1 MWLAAVVAYVLKDA
15 AERGR
20 SSASTFVTL
29 RKGLA
34 IGTGSHLFLVFLKL
48 LGVDGGGLALPGRG
62 LWLCYPNAM
71 AVPFT
76 AGCSI
81 AMHALACFTAAT
93 PPNEQGK

>member
-34 IGTGSHLFLVFLKL
+34 IGTGSHLFLVFLNL
-48 LGVDGGGLALPGRG
+48 LGVDGGGLVLPGRG
-62 LWLCYPNAM
+62 LKLCYRNAM

-93 PPNEQGK
+93 LPNEQGK

>member
-48 LGVDGGGLALPGRG
+48 LGVDGGGLAAFWWRRPSLLAHDRMCSCWLRG
-62 LWLCYPNAM
+62 GVVVVLCGAR
-71 AVPFT
+71 ALVP
-76 AGCSI
+76 
-81 AMHALACFTAAT
+81 
-93 PPNEQGK
+93 